1 MKNIFKK
8 EELTQKQ
15 KQINELKEELRS
27 CQRQMKRTRTLFEMS
42 TDENLIEARIYEMKS
57 LAKHHDYIVSAIR
70 DLMETEQKNFPV
82 NI

>member
-57 LAKHHDYIVSAIR
+57 LAKHHDYIVCAIR